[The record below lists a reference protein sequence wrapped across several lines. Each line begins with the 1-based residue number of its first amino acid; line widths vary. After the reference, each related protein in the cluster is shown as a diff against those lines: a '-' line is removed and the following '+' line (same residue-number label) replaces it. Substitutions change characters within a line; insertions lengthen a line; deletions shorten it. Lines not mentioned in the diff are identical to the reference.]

1 MGVTGS
7 GTLKVLN
14 GGKVKSN
21 GGTVGQATSGAS
33 GEVTISGQ
41 DAEWNTGTGQ
51 LLLGMGG
58 SGASLSIDDGG
69 RLTSNGSIIGKGNH
83 PAGSATVVMRGRRTV
98 WDAQAG
104 GNRFE
109 VGLYLGGELRVEQG
123 ARLLTREANVG
134 YGVSTPG
141 ESGRVNIG
149 GADSEWDAGANAIV
163 LGSYGGNGELAVLN
177 QSRVKAGAI
186 MVGGD
191 PANPGSDGAGVL
203 RIGAGAVIETGQ
215 VATLATGAGAVIADG
230 GLLRLTGDQP
240 NLFAGFRAATSSW
253 RRTA

>member
-7 GTLKVLN
+7 GTLHVLN

-21 GGTVGQATSGAS
+21 GGTVGQASSGAS

-109 VGLYLGGELRVEQG
+109 VGLYQGGELRVEQG
-123 ARLLTREANVG
+123 ARLLTRRRM
-134 YGVSTPG
+134 
-141 ESGRVNIG
+141 SGTASARR
-149 GADSEWDAGANAIV
+149 AS
-163 LGSYGGNGELAVLN
+163 
-177 QSRVKAGAI
+177 
-186 MVGGD
+186 
-191 PANPGSDGAGVL
+191 PAAWP
-203 RIGAGAVIETGQ
+203 
-215 VATLATGAGAVIADG
+215 
-230 GLLRLTGDQP
+230 
-240 NLFAGFRAATSSW
+240 
-253 RRTA
+253 